1 MGADPPAVRH
11 IALQT
16 TDSTNAEALRRARD
30 GEAGP
35 LWITA
40 DIQTAGRGRGGNAW
54 VSEPG
59 NLYATL
65 LLREPSLPS
74 AAPQLAFVAGLAV
87 HDAVAACAPNL
98 GPLLQLKWPNDLL
111 CSGRKLAGLLI
122 EAENTPVFAVAIGVG
137 INCVSH
143 PDNASFPATDLKS
156 QGAHVTPDT
165 LSLALAETTRARLSQ
180 WARGDGFA
188 SIRADWLKR
197 AAGLGAPIM
206 VRLPDRQ
213 LVGRFSGVDDAGRLL
228 LETAGKIEMITAG
241 EVFSLG
247 TA

>member
-1 MGADPPAVRH
+1 MRADPPGVRH
-11 IALQT
+11 IALPT
-16 TDSTNAEALRRARD
+16 TDSTNAEALRRARA

-40 DIQTAGRGRGGNAW
+40 EVQTAGRGRSGNAW

-65 LLREPSLPS
+65 LLREPSPPPV
-74 AAPQLAFVAGLAV
+74 APQFAFVAGLAV

-111 CSGRKLAGLLI
+111 CNGRKLAGLLI
-122 EAENTPVFAVAIGVG
+122 EAENTPIFALAIGVG

-143 PDNASFPATDLKS
+143 PNNASYPATDLKS
-156 QGAHVTPDT
+156 EGAHVTADSLFPLLGDT
-165 LSLALAETTRARLSQ
+165 MRLRLTQ
-180 WARGDGFA
+180 WKKGEGFA

-197 AAGLGAPIM
+197 AAGLGEPIK
-206 VRLPDRQ
+206 VRLLDRQ
-213 LVGRFSGVDDAGRLL
+213 MAGRFNGVDDAGRLL
-228 LETAGKIEMITAG
+228 LETADKIETITAG

-247 TA
+247 AA

>member
-1 MGADPPAVRH
+1 MRAEPRGVRH
-11 IALQT
+11 IALQA
-16 TDSTNAEALRRARD
+16 TDSTNAEALRRVRQ

-40 DIQTAGRGRGGNAW
+40 DMQTAGRGRGGNAW

-65 LLREPSLPS
+65 LLREPAPPTV
-74 AAPQLAFVAGLAV
+74 APQLAFVAGLAV

-111 CSGRKLAGLLI
+111 CNGGKLAGLLI
-122 EAENTPVFAVAIGVG
+122 EAENTPAFAVAIGVG

-143 PDNASFPATDLKS
+143 PDNAAFPATDLRAE
-156 QGAHVTPDT
+156 GAPVAANT
-165 LSLALAETTRARLSQ
+165 LFAALAQTMRARLTQ

-188 SIRADWLKR
+188 SIRADWLER
-197 AAGLGAPIM
+197 AAGLGEPIK

-213 LVGRFSGVDDAGRLL
+213 LAGCFSGVDEAGRLL
-228 LETAGKIEMITAG
+228 LETAGKIETITAG
-241 EVFSLG
+241 EVFALG
-247 TA
+247 AA

>member
-1 MGADPPAVRH
+1 MRADPPGVRH

-16 TDSTNAEALRRARD
+16 TDSTNAEALRRARE

-65 LLREPSLPS
+65 LLREPSPPS

-98 GPLLQLKWPNDLL
+98 GPVLQLKWPNDLL
-111 CSGRKLAGLLI
+111 CNGRKLAGLLI
-122 EAENTPVFAVAIGVG
+122 EAENAPVFAAAVGVG

-143 PDNASFPATDLKS
+143 PDNASYPATDLKS
-156 QGAHVTPDT
+156 EAARVTAAA
-165 LSLALAETTRARLSQ
+165 LFAALAETMRARLTQ
-180 WARGDGFA
+180 WARGEGFA
-188 SIRADWLKR
+188 LIRTDWLKR
-197 AAGLGAPIM
+197 SAGLGEPIK
-206 VRLPDRQ
+206 VRLPDRE
-213 LVGRFSGVDDAGRLL
+213 LAGRFNGVDDVGRLL
-228 LETAGKIEMITAG
+228 LETAGKIETITAG

-247 TA
+247 VA

>member
-1 MGADPPAVRH
+1 MRANPPGVRH
-11 IALQT
+11 IALAT
-16 TDSTNAEALRRARD
+16 TDSTNAEALRRARQ

-40 DIQTAGRGRGGNAW
+40 EVQTAGRGRSGNSW

-65 LLREPSLPS
+65 LLREPSSPS
-74 AAPQLAFVAGLAV
+74 AAPQLGFVAGLAV

-111 CSGRKLAGLLI
+111 CKGRKLAGLLI
-122 EAENTPVFAVAIGVG
+122 EAENVPVFAAAIGIG

-143 PDNASFPATDLKS
+143 PDHASYPAIDLKFAGVDLTP
-156 QGAHVTPDT
+156 GA
-165 LSLALAETTRARLSQ
+165 LFAALAETMRSRLTQ
-180 WARGDGFA
+180 WARGEGFA

-197 AAGLGAPIM
+197 AAGLGEPIK

-213 LVGRFSGVDDAGRLL
+213 LAGRFSGVDDSGRLL
-228 LETAGKIEMITAG
+228 LETAGKTETVTAG

-247 TA
+247 VA

>member
-1 MGADPPAVRH
+1 MRADPTGVRH
-11 IALQT
+11 IALPT
-16 TDSTNAEALRRARD
+16 IDSTNAEALRRARE

-40 DIQTAGRGRGGNAW
+40 ETQTAGRGRGGNAW
-54 VSEPG
+54 VSAPG

-65 LLREPSLPS
+65 LLREPSSPS

-98 GPLLQLKWPNDLL
+98 GPVLQLKWPNDLL
-111 CSGRKLAGLLI
+111 CNGRKLAGLLI
-122 EAENTPVFAVAIGVG
+122 EAENVPVFAAAVGVG

-156 QGAHVTPDT
+156 EGAHVTADI
-165 LSLALAETTRARLSQ
+165 LFAALAETTRARLTQ
-180 WARGDGFA
+180 WARGEDFA

-197 AAGLGAPIM
+197 AGGLGEPIK

-213 LVGRFSGVDDAGRLL
+213 LAGRFSGVDDAGRLL
-228 LETAGKIEMITAG
+228 LETAGKLETITAG
-241 EVFSLG
+241 EVFALG
-247 TA
+247 AA

>member
-1 MGADPPAVRH
+1 MRAEPPDVRH
-11 IALQT
+11 IALPT
-16 TDSTNAEALRRARD
+16 TDSTNAEALRRARA

-40 DIQTAGRGRGGNAW
+40 EVQTAGRGRGGNAW

-65 LLREPSLPS
+65 LLREPSSP
-74 AAPQLAFVAGLAV
+74 AVAPQLAFVAGLAV

-111 CSGRKLAGLLI
+111 CNGRKLAGLLI
-122 EAENTPVFAVAIGVG
+122 EAENAPVFAVAIGLG

-143 PDNASFPATDLKS
+143 PDNASYPATDFK
-156 QGAHVTPDT
+156 AEAARVTAAA
-165 LSLALAETTRARLSQ
+165 LFAALAETMPLRLTQ
-180 WARGDGFA
+180 WRRGEGFA

-197 AAGLGAPIM
+197 AAGLGEPIK

-213 LVGRFSGVDDAGRLL
+213 LAGRFGGVDDAGRLL
-228 LETAGKIEMITAG
+228 LETAGKIETITAG

-247 TA
+247 VA

>member
-16 TDSTNAEALRRARD
+16 ADSTTAEALRRARD

-65 LLREPSLPS
+65 LLRDPSLPS

-111 CSGRKLAGLLI
+111 CNGRKLAGLLI
-122 EAENTPVFAVAIGVG
+122 EAENAPVFAVAIGVG

-156 QGAHVTPDT
+156 QGAHGTPDT
-165 LSLALAETTRARLSQ
+165 LFLALAETTRARLSQ
-180 WARGDGFA
+180 WARGDRFA

-197 AAGLGAPIM
+197 AAGLGAPIR

-213 LVGRFSGVDDAGRLL
+213 LAGRFSGVDDAGRLL
-228 LETAGKIEMITAG
+228 LETAGKIETITAG

-247 TA
+247 AT

>member
-1 MGADPPAVRH
+1 MRADPPGVRH

-16 TDSTNAEALRRARD
+16 IDSTNAEALRHARE

-35 LWITA
+35 LWVTA
-40 DIQTAGRGRGGNAW
+40 ESQTAGRGRGGNAW

-65 LLREPSLPS
+65 LLHDPSSPS

-87 HDAVAACAPNL
+87 HDAVAVCAPNL
-98 GPLLQLKWPNDLL
+98 GPVLKLKWPNDLL
-111 CSGRKLAGLLI
+111 CNGRKLAGLLI
-122 EAENTPVFAVAIGVG
+122 EAENAPVFAAAIGVG

-143 PDNASFPATDLKS
+143 PDNASYPATDLKFE
-156 QGAHVTPDT
+156 GAHVGADT
-165 LSLALAETTRARLSQ
+165 LFAALREAMHARLTQ
-180 WARGDGFA
+180 WKRGEEFA

-197 AAGLGAPIM
+197 AAGLGEPIK

-213 LVGRFSGVDDAGRLL
+213 VSGRFSGVDDSGRLL
-228 LETAGKIEMITAG
+228 LETAGRTETVTAG

-247 TA
+247 AA

>member
-1 MGADPPAVRH
+1 MRADPPAVRH

-16 TDSTNAEALRRARD
+16 IDSTNAEALRRARQ

-35 LWITA
+35 LWVTA
-40 DIQTAGRGRGGNAW
+40 EIQTAGRGRGGNAW

-65 LLREPSLPS
+65 LLREPAPPS

-87 HDAVAACAPNL
+87 HDAVVTCAPNL
-98 GPLLQLKWPNDLL
+98 GPVLQLKWPNDLL
-111 CSGRKLAGLLI
+111 CNGRKLAGLLI
-122 EAENTPVFAVAIGVG
+122 EAENAPVFAVAIGVG

-143 PDNASFPATDLKS
+143 PGNTSFPATDLKS
-156 QGAHVTPDT
+156 EGAHIVADALFAT
-165 LSLALAETTRARLSQ
+165 LAETMRSRLTQ
-180 WARGDGFA
+180 WKEGEGFA

-197 AAGLGAPIM
+197 AAGLGEPIK

-213 LVGRFSGVDDAGRLL
+213 LAGRFSGVDETGRLL
-228 LETAGKIEMITAG
+228 LETAGNTEAITAG

-247 TA
+247 AA

>member
-1 MGADPPAVRH
+1 MRANPPGARH
-11 IALQT
+11 IALPT
-16 TDSTNAEALRRARD
+16 TDSTNAEALRRAREGD
-30 GEAGP
+30 AGP

-40 DIQTAGRGRGGNAW
+40 EVQTIGRGRSGNSW

-98 GPLLQLKWPNDLL
+98 GPVLQLKWPNDLL
-111 CSGRKLAGLLI
+111 CNGRKLAGLLI
-122 EAENTPVFAVAIGVG
+122 EAENGPVFAAAVGIG

-143 PDNASFPATDLKS
+143 PDNASYPAIDLKS
-156 QGAHVTPDT
+156 GGAHVTPAA
-165 LSLALAETTRARLSQ
+165 LFAALAETMHSRLAQ
-180 WARGDGFA
+180 WARGEGFA

-197 AAGLGAPIM
+197 AAGLGDPIK

-213 LVGRFSGVDDAGRLL
+213 LAGRFSGVDDSGRLL
-228 LETAGKIEMITAG
+228 LETAGKIETITAG

-247 TA
+247 AA

>member
-1 MGADPPAVRH
+1 MRTDPTDVRH

-16 TDSTNAEALRRARD
+16 TDSTNAEALRRARE

-40 DIQTAGRGRGGNAW
+40 ETQSAGRGRGGNAW

-65 LLREPSLPS
+65 LLREPSSLA
-74 AAPQLAFVAGLAV
+74 AAPQLAFAAGLAV
-87 HDAVAACAPNL
+87 HDAIAACAPNL
-98 GPLLQLKWPNDLL
+98 GPVLQLKWPNDLL
-111 CSGRKLAGLLI
+111 CNGKKLAGLLI
-122 EAENTPVFAVAIGVG
+122 EAENVPVFAAAIGVG

-143 PDNASFPATDLKS
+143 PSNASYPATDLKS
-156 QGAHVTPDT
+156 EGAHVRAET
-165 LSLALAETTRARLSQ
+165 LLAALAETMNSRLTQ
-180 WARGDGFA
+180 WKKGQGFA
-188 SIRADWLKR
+188 SIRTDWLKR
-197 AAGLGAPIM
+197 AAGLGEPIK

-213 LVGRFSGVDDAGRLL
+213 LAGRFGGVDAAGRLL
-228 LETAGKIEMITAG
+228 LETAGKTETITAG

-247 TA
+247 AA

>member
-1 MGADPPAVRH
+1 MRADPPGVRH

-16 TDSTNAEALRRARD
+16 TDSTNAEALRRARE

-65 LLREPSLPS
+65 SLREPSSP
-74 AAPQLAFVAGLAV
+74 AVAPQLAFVAGLAV
-87 HDAVAACAPNL
+87 HDAVVACAPNL
-98 GPLLQLKWPNDLL
+98 GPALQLKWPNDLL
-111 CSGRKLAGLLI
+111 CNGRKLAGLLI
-122 EAENTPVFAVAIGVG
+122 EADNAPVFAVAIGVG

-143 PDNASFPATDLKS
+143 PDNASYPATDLKS
-156 QGAHVTPDT
+156 EAARVTAV
-165 LSLALAETTRARLSQ
+165 ALFAALTGTMRLRLTQ
-180 WARGDGFA
+180 WRRGEGFA

-197 AAGLGAPIM
+197 AAGLGEPIK

-213 LVGRFSGVDDAGRLL
+213 LAGRFGGVDDTGRLL
-228 LETAGKIEMITAG
+228 LETAGKIETITAG

-247 TA
+247 AA